1 MKSVKLFFSIN
12 NKSPRGWT
20 QQGKKVLYM
29 FIPEAKPLTLFNIQL
44 FCQKRFPCSNTSLW
58 RLHVLPPPQ
67 FLAQQLLVKV
77 LGFTLLCLF
86 NDERKNG
93 YRKKNVL
100 LSCLFLQDCWCNS
113 NFTELI
119 PAGTDCSKIVERQTI
134 TNRLN
139 KTWDVHVADFST
151 NHNHTNIL
159 KSD

>member
-1 MKSVKLFFSIN
+1 MKSVKLFFQLITSLPRAEL
-12 NKSPRGWT
+12 NKETKFYTCLLPF
-20 QQGKKVLYM
+20 LIY
-29 FIPEAKPLTLFNIQL
+29 NIQL

-134 TNRLN
+134 TKRLN
-139 KTWDVHVADFST
+139 KTWDIHLADFST